1 MRTAPRFGPSL
12 MTAAIPAAMATA
24 TASEV
29 NPSITISS
37 TQAASGSSAVSTAP
51 RNVGQKA
58 WLVDAGTPLY
68 FEPTL
73 EPDRT
78 MPPGNGVMVSGTL
91 AIAAVAASAAA
102 SVAGAVRPMIKR
114 LPPPTACL
122 VSPVVASQTNSPSIT
137 GIRQ

>member
-1 MRTAPRFGPSL
+1 MRTAPRLGPSL
-12 MTAAIPAAMATA
+12 TTATTPAPMAAA
-24 TASEV
+24 TASDV

-51 RNVGQKA
+51 RSVGQKA
-58 WLVDAGTPLY
+58 RLVDAGTPLY

-78 MPPGNGVMVSGTL
+78 MPPGNGMMAAGTF
-91 AIAAVAASAAA
+91 AMAAVAASAAA
-102 SVAGAVRPMIKR
+102 SVDRAVRPMIKR
-114 LPPPTACL
+114 LPPPTASL

-137 GIRQ
+137 GMRQ